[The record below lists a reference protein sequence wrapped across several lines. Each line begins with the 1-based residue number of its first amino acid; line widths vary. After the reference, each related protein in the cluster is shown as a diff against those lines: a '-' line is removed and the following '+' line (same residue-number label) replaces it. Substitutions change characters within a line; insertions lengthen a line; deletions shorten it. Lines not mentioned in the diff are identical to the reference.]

1 MPQRAAVARGCGGYV
16 CSIVLGSWWLGEM
29 WGGWVL
35 VSICRW
41 SRSVWI
47 VGDMDGGRVSDMGT
61 RKGNS
66 HLYSTTGKRGEFF
79 YFFFFFFFTYHLT
92 SGKRRPLLK
101 NKGGKYIKE
110 KKALVFVRSYVS
122 SKKYEKSIFSRSR
135 DTILLSPFLPLDLYI
150 STNMRDYSFFPDGR
164 WRTGTTILD
173 VCAPYACM

>member
-1 MPQRAAVARGCGGYV
+1 
-16 CSIVLGSWWLGEM
+16 M

-79 YFFFFFFFTYHLT
+79 YFFFFFFF
-92 SGKRRPLLK
+92 
-101 NKGGKYIKE
+101 YIPSDLRE
-110 KKALVFVRSYVS
+110 KKA
-122 SKKYEKSIFSRSR
+122 
-135 DTILLSPFLPLDLYI
+135 
-150 STNMRDYSFFPDGR
+150 STKE
-164 WRTGTTILD
+164 
-173 VCAPYACM
+173 